1 MAWQTPKTDW
11 SVADSPKTTDVNRWE
26 SNTEEAYNLAG
37 SAKYWA
43 TMMHISGCVGGNSA
57 ITVEGESYVDVYTTY
72 VGVKPRPGVGLG
84 TSLSVRMI
92 GFNLNANFRLR
103 VFLEGETNYFQS
115 ENEKDYYDALHAPLV
130 HDGSLYANFTD
141 AIVRKKLIV
150 RVYNTLATEN
160 LLSPAAGF
168 SFQLSGV
175 ADYADYA
182 IERGL

>member
-1 MAWQTPKTDW
+1 MATFKKDW
-11 SVADSPKTTDVNRWE
+11 KAGDRPVSADANRWE
-26 SNTEEAYNLAG
+26 TNTEEAYNLAD

-43 TMMHISGCVGGNSA
+43 TMMHISGCVGGNSDIA
-57 ITVEGESYVDVYTTY
+57 VESGSYVDIYTTY

-84 TSLSVRMI
+84 TTLSIRMI
-92 GFNLNANFRLR
+92 GFNLDVYFRLR
-103 VFLEGETNYFQS
+103 VFIEGEIKYFESQ
-115 ENEKDYYDALHAPLV
+115 NEKDYYDALWAPLV
-130 HDGSLYANFTD
+130 ADGSLYTNFTD

-150 RVYNTLATEN
+150 RAYNTHETQRP
-160 LLSPAAGF
+160 LSPAAGF

>member
-1 MAWQTPKTDW
+1 MATFKKDW
-11 SVADSPKTTDVNRWE
+11 KAGDRPVSADINRWE
-26 SNTEEAYNLAG
+26 SNTEEAYNLAD

-43 TMMHISGCVGGNSA
+43 TTMHISGCVGGNSA
-57 ITVEGESYVDVYTTY
+57 ITVDGGYYVDVYTTY

-84 TSLSVRMI
+84 TKLSIRMI
-92 GFNLNANFRLR
+92 GFNLDADFRLR
-103 VFLEGETNYFQS
+103 VFLEGETTYFESQ
-115 ENEKDYYDALHAPLV
+115 NEKDYYDALWAPLV
-130 HDGSLYANFTD
+130 HGGSLYTNYTD

-150 RVYNTLATEN
+150 RVYNTHAAQRT
-160 LLSPAAGF
+160 LSPAAGW